1 MDNQQTQE
9 RAKESSLPL
18 DLIDEDQVED
28 SFKFNLADLPV
39 MLFFWMLIIVIFW
52 QFFTR
57 YVLNDSPGWTK
68 KLRATYLLWSAL
80 LGQLLPLEK
89 VAIYF

>member
-28 SFKFNLADLPV
+28 SFKFNLADLHH
-39 MLFFWMLIIVIFW
+39 
-52 QFFTR
+52 
-57 YVLNDSPGWTK
+57 Y
-68 KLRATYLLWSAL
+68 AH
-80 LGQLLPLEK
+80 
-89 VAIYF
+89 